1 MLYFVLNA
9 CEFLFIN
16 VLFLVEHAIKRNK
29 KMRKKLY
36 LRVFFFNRTDFKA
49 LTSKKHF

>member
-1 MLYFVLNA
+1 M
-9 CEFLFIN
+9 
-16 VLFLVEHAIKRNK
+16 VEHAIKKRK

-49 LTSKKHF
+49 LTSKKYF